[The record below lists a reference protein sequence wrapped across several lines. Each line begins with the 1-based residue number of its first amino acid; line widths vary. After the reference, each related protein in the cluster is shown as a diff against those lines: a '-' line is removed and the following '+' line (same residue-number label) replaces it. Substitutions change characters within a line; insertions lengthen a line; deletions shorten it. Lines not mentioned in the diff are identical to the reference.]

1 MGDISG
7 PGSQFLK
14 TAELAEGVSRRTLLK
29 AGAGFAAAV
38 AFNQHE
44 AHGQPTDTPSK
55 IDSNPYR
62 HIRGF
67 NYQPSWSSSGLV
79 IWRQFKPELFHLEL
93 GQGKTFFPGINTIR
107 LWLSFDAFA
116 GGDAADQKVVASNFE
131 TALRIADSYHLKVI
145 PVLFNNWHS
154 VPDFGGIASEMI
166 EYWMNDHD
174 RNHTI
179 PVNVF
184 MSYLEAFAGA
194 HATDDRILIW
204 DLCNEPFNSGVTP
217 ALSMWLESLYRKCK
231 EFKVS
236 APIGVGMA
244 PSMDH
249 LRLLEPVSDVLTI
262 HPYGNQKFLDAA
274 VAYGQKARKPV
285 LATESCWGSLD
296 DAERARIVAT
306 ELSELRAKDLG
317 FLVHVLHHSLVADC
331 HRPQYGPV
339 SGAGYMAFIE
349 ADGSLRPHHDI
360 FNKFV

>member
-1 MGDISG
+1 MG
-7 PGSQFLK
+7 LA
-14 TAELAEGVSRRTLLK
+14 TAL
-29 AGAGFAAAV
+29 
-38 AFNQHE
+38 AFNQGD
-44 AHGQPTDTPSK
+44 ALSQST
-55 IDSNPYR
+55 DSNPYS

-67 NYQPSWSSSGLV
+67 NYQPSWSSSGFV
-79 IWRQFKPELFHLEL
+79 IWRQFRPGLFDREL
-93 GQGKTFFPGINTIR
+93 GQGKAFFPGINTIR

-116 GGDAADQKVVASNFE
+116 GSDAAYQKVVTANFE

-145 PVLFNNWHS
+145 PALFNNWHS

-179 PVNVF
+179 PKNVF

-194 HATDDRILIW
+194 HASDDRILIW

-217 ALSMWLESLYRKCK
+217 ALSVWLESLYRKCK
-231 EFKVS
+231 ELKVR

-244 PSMDH
+244 PTIDN

-274 VAYGQKARKPV
+274 VSYGQKVGKPV
-285 LATESCWGSLD
+285 LATECCWGSLD
-296 DAERARIVAT
+296 DAERAKIVAT
-306 ELSELRAKDLG
+306 ELSELRRKNLG
-317 FLVHVLHHSLVADC
+317 FLAHVLHHSLVADC